1 MSLTQAP
8 TAAAHVA
15 PSALATKVASIAAG
29 LLAVSLFMTVA
40 VINVPHDPSDQELLT
55 WWQDPGN
62 RWTGVMSGVWAILV
76 AITVPVVMNHLQRL
90 DAATRSPQW
99 LSFARSMGGAVT
111 AVWLVTGAARSTLGH
126 LVDTMNEPLPGVDV
140 LRFSTGMNY
149 TLLGQSGMAVLAL
162 CMLAVSIVVLRT
174 GAFGRWL
181 GYLGGGCSAAML
193 VAVAAQYGAYTTP
206 LAILWALGLAV
217 AIWRQPTADA
227 SLVHGSRTPVDQGR

>member
-8 TAAAHVA
+8 TATDHVA
-15 PSALATKVASIAAG
+15 PSAMATKVAAIAAA

-55 WWQDPGN
+55 WWQDSGN
-62 RWTGVMSGVWAILV
+62 RWAGVMSGVWALLV
-76 AITVPVVMNHLQRL
+76 AVTIPVVMNHLQRL

-111 AVWLVTGAARSTLGH
+111 AVWLVTGAARGTLGH
-126 LVDTMNEPLPGVDV
+126 LVDTMNEPLPGADV
-140 LRFSTGMNY
+140 LRFSTGLNY

-162 CMLAVSIVVLRT
+162 CMLAVSVVVLRT
-174 GAFGRWL
+174 GVFGRWL
-181 GYLGGGCSAAML
+181 GYLGGACSAAMIA
-193 VAVAAQYGAYTTP
+193 AVVAQYGAYTTP
-206 LAILWALGLAV
+206 LAILWALCLAV
-217 AIWRQPTADA
+217 AIWRQPAADA